1 MINLNISLLIQIV
14 NFVFLIFILNILLY
28 KPIRNILKQ
37 RKDKVAEF
45 EHGIETANMDAK
57 EKDEA
62 YETGVKEAR
71 AKGLTEKNELLQ
83 TAADTEKEIIQ
94 KINEKAMADLSEV
107 REKIKKDVET
117 VRDTLQNDID
127 AFANAIGEKIL
138 GRAI

>member
-1 MINLNISLLIQIV
+1 MIDINISLLIQIG

-37 RKDKVAEF
+37 RKEKVTEF
-45 EHGIETANMDAK
+45 EQSIETSGMDAK

-62 YETGVKEAR
+62 YSSGIKEAR
-71 AKGLTEKNELLQ
+71 AKGLTEKNALLQ
-83 TAADTEKEIIQ
+83 ATADKEKEIIE
-94 KINEKAMADLSEV
+94 KINKKAMADLTEV

-117 VRDTLQNDID
+117 VRVSLQKDVD